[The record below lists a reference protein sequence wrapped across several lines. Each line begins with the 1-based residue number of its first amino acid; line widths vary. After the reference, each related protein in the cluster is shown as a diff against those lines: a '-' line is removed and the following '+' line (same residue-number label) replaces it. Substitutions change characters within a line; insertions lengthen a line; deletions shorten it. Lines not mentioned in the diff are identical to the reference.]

1 MSGELSE
8 AVIESQVDAA
18 PLTGLVPMIRVADV
32 ERSAAF
38 YRLLGFEIGNKV
50 PREGSPHW
58 AWLYAP
64 KVDNWKHGPNLMV
77 VRGEMS
83 TPLDSQLVLFYVYAT
98 DLPALRNQLIAE
110 SVKVSEITYPEYLP
124 KGEFRTQDPDGYT
137 LMVAQSGPN
146 TP

>member
-32 ERSAAF
+32 EQSAAF

-58 AWLYAP
+58 A
-64 KVDNWKHGPNLMV
+64 
-77 VRGEMS
+77 
-83 TPLDSQLVLFYVYAT
+83 
-98 DLPALRNQLIAE
+98 
-110 SVKVSEITYPEYLP
+110 
-124 KGEFRTQDPDGYT
+124 
-137 LMVAQSGPN
+137 
-146 TP
+146 

>member
-1 MSGELSE
+1 MATQTQVSE
-8 AVIESQVDAA
+8 AA
-18 PLTGLVPMIRVADV
+18 PLSGLVPMIRVADV
-32 ERSAAF
+32 DRSAGF

-50 PREGSPHW
+50 PRTGPPHW

-77 VRGEMS
+77 VRGELET
-83 TPLDSQLVLFYVYAT
+83 TPDSQLVLFYLYAT
-98 DLPALRNQLIAE
+98 NLPDLRNRLIVE
-110 SVKVSEITYPEYLP
+110 GVKVSEISYPEYLP
-124 KGEFRTQDPDGYT
+124 KGEFRTQDPDGYC

>member
-1 MSGELSE
+1 VATQPQVSE
-8 AVIESQVDAA
+8 VA

-50 PREGSPHW
+50 PRTGSPHW

-64 KVDNWKHGPNLMV
+64 KVANWKFGPNLMLV
-77 VRGEMS
+77 GGKSEIK
-83 TPLDSQLVLFYVYAT
+83 PDSEVVLFYLYAT
-98 DLPALRNQLIAE
+98 NLPELRNSLIAE
-110 SVKVSEITYPEYLP
+110 DVKVSEIEYPEYLP
-124 KGEFRTQDPDGYT
+124 QGEFKTQDPDGYC

>member
-1 MSGELSE
+1 VSSELSE
-8 AVIESQVDAA
+8 AVVQSEVSTA
-18 PLTGLVPMIRVADV
+18 PLTGLVPMIRVNDV
-32 ERSAAF
+32 ERSVAF
-38 YRLLGFEIGNKV
+38 YRLLGFEIGNRV
-50 PREGSPHW
+50 PHTGPAHW

-77 VRGEMS
+77 VRGEL
-83 TPLDSQLVLFYVYAT
+83 PIPPDSQSVLFYLYAT
-98 DLPALRNQLIAE
+98 DLQALRNQLIAE
-110 SVKVSEITYPEYLP
+110 GVKVSEITYPEYLP